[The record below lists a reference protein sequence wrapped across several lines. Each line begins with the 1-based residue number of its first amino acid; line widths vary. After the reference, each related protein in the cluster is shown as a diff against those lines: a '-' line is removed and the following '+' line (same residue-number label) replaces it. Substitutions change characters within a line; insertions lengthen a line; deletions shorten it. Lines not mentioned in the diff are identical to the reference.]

1 MTYATAEQIA
11 RCADDLLSA
20 FAEGPLHSQ
29 SSTRQ
34 ILPHAYVAM
43 ADHGLPARRSLA
55 LLIAKKAHAAWNEE
69 IMRTRRALASAP

>member
-1 MTYATAEQIA
+1 MTYIPDSQVDN
-11 RCADDLLSA
+11 CADDLLTA

-29 SSTRQ
+29 SSINQ

-55 LLIAKKAHAAWNEE
+55 IVIAKRAQAAWQGE
-69 IMRTRRALASAP
+69 IMRVQRIAHP